1 MCTCNNC
8 LSITG
13 AEMREWSLFGIHRRR
28 QTWGLGGWVGGK
40 WDMERGKG
48 KRVAGYGGG
57 IS

>member
-48 KRVAGYGGG
+48 KWVAGYGGG
-57 IS
+57 